1 MNHEVCAWAEKVL
14 VIKKTGGSSSLMMIL
29 LTEFQPVKALKMP

>member
-1 MNHEVCAWAEKVL
+1 MNQEVCAWVEKAL
-14 VIKKTGGSSSLMMIL
+14 VIKKTSGSSSLMMIL